1 MKEPTTRIIDIK
13 LDDLICIVKCP
24 TCPALTHT
32 NALGI
37 KAWDC
42 MSGIVTNIQGFVPV
56 KTCPHYVSDSV
67 AIDAEKSVTLNCSY
81 GVAP

>member
-1 MKEPTTRIIDIK
+1 MKEPTTRIVDVMQNN
-13 LDDLICIVKCP
+13 LICNLTCP

-37 KAWDC
+37 KAWNC

-56 KTCPHYVSDSV
+56 KTCPNYVADSV
-67 AIDAEKSVTLNCSY
+67 AIDAEKTVTLKCSY